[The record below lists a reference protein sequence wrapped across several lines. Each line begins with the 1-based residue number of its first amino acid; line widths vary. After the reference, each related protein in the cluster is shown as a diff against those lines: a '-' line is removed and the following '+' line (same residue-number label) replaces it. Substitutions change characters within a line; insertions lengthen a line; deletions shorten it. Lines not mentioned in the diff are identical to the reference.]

1 MMTHA
6 SSPSKLSSHT
16 PRIEVPTVPE
26 HEEPTDQDFATIFPR
41 GQCSSWRCVF
51 AQPQAR
57 TEARRPKRAR
67 PHPFALQRDAEQQ
80 PLDAVRATSS
90 GPMTRARA
98 RSILTG
104 SQASHGT
111 ASQAGECA
119 TPGETFDHPCD
130 GSAHREARALADP
143 ARAAAAHET
152 LEAAARVPTHR
163 RIPWLRS
170 RSRREL

>member
-6 SSPSKLSSHT
+6 SGPSELSSHT
-16 PRIEVPTVPE
+16 PRIKVPPVPE
-26 HEEPTDQDFATIFPR
+26 HEKPTDGDFATIFPKGR
-41 GQCSSWRCVF
+41 CRNWRCVF

-57 TEARRPKRAR
+57 TESCMPKRAR
-67 PHPFALQRDAEQQ
+67 PHPFALRRDAEQST
-80 PLDAVRATSS
+80 LDAVHATSS
-90 GPMTRARA
+90 GPLTRARA
-98 RSILTG
+98 QSILEE

-119 TPGETFDHPCD
+119 TPGETLEHACD
-130 GSAHREARALADP
+130 GNAHREARALADP

-152 LEAAARVPTHR
+152 PAAAALVRTHR

-170 RSRREL
+170 MSRREI